1 MKILLI
7 VDDITTVGGAER
19 VCINLANVLSTMRLD
34 SSKCCYG
41 GDKPQIEVL
50 SLKNKNKNIPYPLS
64 TEVRVIYYHNLCDL
78 PLYKDDIKTIKGAL

>member
-34 SSKCCYG
+34 SSEQCCGNGVG
-41 GDKPQIEVL
+41 GGGSHK
-50 SLKNKNKNIPYPLS
+50 LKSCL
-64 TEVRVIYYHNLCDL
+64 
-78 PLYKDDIKTIKGAL
+78 